1 MGRAGG
7 GKEGDEEGGDVLEE
21 EGALPSQEGTPS
33 GTGGAVRDVDGAR
46 AGGVSEQVAEK
57 AQAEHEATSAEAKA
71 KVALKT

>member
-7 GKEGDEEGGDVLEE
+7 GEEGGKEGGDVLA

-33 GTGGAVRDVDGAR
+33 VTGGAVRDDDAAR

-57 AQAEHEATSAEAKA
+57 AQAEREATSAEAKA
-71 KVALKT
+71 KVARKT

>member
-1 MGRAGG
+1 MGRAEG
-7 GKEGDEEGGDVLEE
+7 GKSGTEGGDVLE

-33 GTGGAVRDVDGAR
+33 GTGGAVRDVDAAR

-57 AQAEHEATSAEAKA
+57 AQAEREATSAEAKA